1 MMRKDGRLA
10 TSPRPLSFSIDYTA
24 HALGS
29 VLVSTGNTRV
39 LCTVT
44 LEEGVP
50 PWMRGSKPSRGWL
63 NAEYS
68 MLPSATHQ
76 RTKRERSHLGGRTQ
90 EIQRL
95 IGRSLRG
102 IMDFSK
108 CPDYTFVVDCDVLQ
122 ADGGTRT
129 ASLTGSYV
137 ALAIAIK
144 RMLRSG
150 RLQQNPLKEGLA
162 AISVGIKNERLLLDI
177 DYEEDSS
184 CDIDMNVVMTHS
196 GRLLELQGTAENSS
210 FSREQVNAI
219 LDASLAALTT
229 IKELQLKAIDSAAN

>member
-1 MMRKDGRLA
+1 MMRKDGRLSD
-10 TSPRPLSFSIDYTA
+10 SPRPLSFTIDYTA
-24 HALGS
+24 YALGS
-29 VLVSTGNTRV
+29 VLVCAGNTKV

-50 PWMRGSKPSRGWL
+50 PWMRGSKPAKGWL

-76 RTKRERSHLGGRTQ
+76 RTRRERSHVGGRTQ

-108 CPDYTFVVDCDVLQ
+108 CPDYTFVVDCDVIQ

-129 ASLTGSYV
+129 ASITGAYV
-137 ALAIAIK
+137 ALKIAVK

-150 RLQQNPLKEGLA
+150 KLQQDPLKEGIA
-162 AISVGIKNERLLLDI
+162 AISVGIKNDRVLLDL

-184 CDIDMNVVMTHS
+184 CDIDMNVVMTHG

-210 FSREQVNAI
+210 FSREQVTAI
-219 LDASLAALTT
+219 LDRSMGALEK
-229 IKELQLKAIDSAAN
+229 IKELQNAAVESARA

>member
-1 MMRKDGRLA
+1 MRKDGRLA
-10 TSPRPLSFSIDYTA
+10 ENLRPLTFDIDYTKY
-24 HALGS
+24 ALGS
-29 VLVSTGNTRV
+29 VLVSAGNTRV

-44 LEEGVP
+44 VEDSVP
-50 PWMRGSKPSRGWL
+50 PWMRNCKPPRGWL
-63 NAEYS
+63 TAEYS

-76 RTKRERSHLGGRTQ
+76 RTKRERSYLGGRTQ

-102 IMDFSK
+102 IMDFNK
-108 CPDYTFVVDCDVLQ
+108 CPDFTFLVDCDVLQ

-129 ASLTGSYV
+129 AAITGSYV
-137 ALAIAIK
+137 ALKIAIA
-144 RMLRSG
+144 RMLKSG
-150 RLQQNPLKEGLA
+150 RLKQDPLKEGIA
-162 AISVGIKNERLLLDI
+162 AISVGIKEGLLLLDL

-210 FSREQVNAI
+210 FSRDQVVAI
-219 LDASLAALTT
+219 LDTSAAALAT
-229 IKELQLKAIDSAAN
+229 IKERQAAAIAAAPL

>member
-1 MMRKDGRLA
+1 MRKDGRLA
-10 TSPRPLSFSIDYTA
+10 ENLRPLTFITDYTI
-24 HALGS
+24 HPLGS
-29 VLVSTGNTRV
+29 VLVSAGNTRV

-50 PWMRGSKPSRGWL
+50 PWMRNSKPPRGWL
-63 NAEYS
+63 TAEYS
-68 MLPSATHQ
+68 MLPSSTHS
-76 RTKRERSHLGGRTQ
+76 RIKRERSFLGGRTQ

-129 ASLTGSYV
+129 AAITGSYV
-137 ALAIAIK
+137 ALKIAVE
-144 RMLRSG
+144 RMLKSG
-150 RLQQNPLKEGLA
+150 RLKQNPIKEGVA
-162 AISVGIKNERLLLDI
+162 AISVGIKEGKVLLDL

-210 FSREQVNAI
+210 FSREQVMAI
-219 LDASLAALTT
+219 LDTSGVALNE
-229 IKELQLKAIDSAAN
+229 IKERQAAAVAAAPF